1 MTDNLSEA
9 LPKYVLIVEDQFM
22 LALEMKTAFE
32 AKGWT
37 VVGPCPTVREA
48 MHYVETT
55 YFNVAC
61 LDYRLENETSEDIA
75 LALHE
80 KEIPF
85 VFITGDNLALQKSA
99 FRHSNRILYKPL
111 IMDDLIRATE
121 NTLD

>member
-1 MTDNLSEA
+1 MTDKST
-9 LPKYVLIVEDQFM
+9 PTPPRSVLIVEDQFM

-37 VVGPCPTVREA
+37 VIGPCPTVKEA
-48 MHYVETT
+48 MHYIDTT

-80 KEIPF
+80 QEIPF

-99 FRHSNRILYKPL
+99 FRHSNKILYKPL
-111 IMDDLIRATE
+111 IMDDLVQATE
-121 NTLD
+121 NVLD